1 MFSINVT
8 CHLSF
13 PFVCLMMPMNDFKV
27 LTMFSKI
34 SFLFLIFWYIFR
46 KTFNLNKVF
55 SFSKANMFT
64 ACHLSKIYLR
74 SQRKSW
80 FYLAQNLIF
89 RFKNIRFLFRKKEVF
104 LENSTSWIFY
114 FFSSQTCLLL
124 ATFLKLIL
132 KQKKKCGFIW
142 PKTFNVL
149 FKKHSNFYSEKR
161 VVPWKQLFLNFK
173 NIKINNLQLYKNL
186 WKINMNM
193 NFFTD
198 IFQGFCLLSRNT
210 SFKEHL
216 WVDASVYFNSEVLQ
230 GRTYFL

>member
-1 MFSINVT
+1 MVLFGTKLDFSFQKHPIFIQKKRGVPWKQLFLN
-8 CHLSF
+8 
-13 PFVCLMMPMNDFKV
+13 
-27 LTMFSKI
+27 
-34 SFLFLIFWYIFR
+34 FLFFL
-46 KTFNLNKVF
+46 
-55 SFSKANMFT
+55 
-64 ACHLSKIYLR
+64 
-74 SQRKSW
+74 KS
-80 FYLAQNLIF
+80 
-89 RFKNIRFLFRKKEVF
+89 
-104 LENSTSWIFY
+104 
-114 FFSSQTCLLL
+114 TCLLL

-132 KQKKKCGFIW
+132 KQKKKCGFIC

-161 VVPWKQLFLNFK
+161 VVPWKQLLLNFK

>member
-1 MFSINVT
+1 
-8 CHLSF
+8 
-13 PFVCLMMPMNDFKV
+13 MPMNDFKV
-27 LTMFSKI
+27 PTMFSKI
-34 SFLFLIFWYIFR
+34 SFLSLIFWYIFR
-46 KTFNLNKVF
+46 KTFNFNKVF
-55 SFSKANMFT
+55 SFSKANVFI
-64 ACHLSKIYLR
+64 AWHLSKIYLR
-74 SQRKSW
+74 SQRKAW
-80 FYLAQNLIF
+80 FYLAQNFIF
-89 RFKNIRFLFRKKEVF
+89 RFKNIRFFIQKKRGVPWKQLFLNF
-104 LENSTSWIFY
+104 L
-114 FFSSQTCLLL
+114 FFLKSTCLLL

-161 VVPWKQLFLNFK
+161 VVPWKQLLLNFK

-186 WKINMNM
+186 WKINMNT

-198 IFQGFCLLSRNT
+198 IFQGFFLLSRNT
-210 SFKEHL
+210 SFKEYL